1 MVRLN
6 RYAALLAAIGVLLTT
21 TVVVAEGNSPRINY
35 MLHCQGC
42 HLPGG
47 IGHPGIVPNM
57 RGQVGLFLRSEQG
70 RAYLVQ
76 VPGAAQS
83 DLDNQA
89 LAEVINWMLP
99 EFDPAHVDPDFEK
112 FTATEVARYRG
123 THLISVSA
131 TRRALLDGD
140 E

>member
-1 MVRLN
+1 MSSLARCVPLI
-6 RYAALLAAIGVLLTT
+6 AAGLFFPVAA
-21 TVVVAEGNSPRINY
+21 AFDDNSPSVNY

-57 RGQVGLFLRSEQG
+57 RNQVGLFLRSNAG

-83 DLDNQA
+83 SLDDAA
-89 LAEVINWMLP
+89 LAAVINWMLA
-99 EFDPAHVDPDFEK
+99 EFDPVNVKPNFKK
-112 FTATEVARYRG
+112 FTAAEVAAYRP
-123 THLISVSA
+123 ISIIKLSE
-131 TRRALLDGD
+131 TRRALLAG
-140 E
+140 EN